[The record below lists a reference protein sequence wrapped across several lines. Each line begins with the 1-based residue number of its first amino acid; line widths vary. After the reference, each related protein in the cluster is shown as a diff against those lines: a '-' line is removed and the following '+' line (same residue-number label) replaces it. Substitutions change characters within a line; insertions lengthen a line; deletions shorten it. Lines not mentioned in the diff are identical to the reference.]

1 MRSPYLFQ
9 FLLGQVQMCSKRIP
23 LVFDGRALLA
33 PPPYGATGQLETLD
47 ESNPPNWGSNWAVL
61 GIQLGGE
68 TP

>member
-1 MRSPYLFQ
+1 
-9 FLLGQVQMCSKRIP
+9 MCSKRIP